1 MWLTSLKFAPLDGAS
16 SAQPSARATADK
28 TILMGLQSLG
38 ENCELALVQRFGG
51 AEPFGLFR
59 WAATPLPNLLAALD
73 ARFEGLGTAENL
85 AIELDTASEF
95 QVLDRRFGF
104 KNHSFAFHTDGATRE
119 SILMR
124 EMVRLP
130 YLARLMIRDLES
142 ARKLFCFHD
151 AGQSGRERIERLAA
165 ALGRYA
171 PNWLLW
177 VRSAQRPEQVGT
189 AERVGERLIE
199 GYIDQFQ
206 PLNNVQTPS
215 VGAWMGV
222 VRAAH
227 GIWKGESP
235 RA

>member
-1 MWLTSLKFAPLDGAS
+1 MWLSSLQFAPLDGGPSMQSSGRAAS
-16 SAQPSARATADK
+16 DK
-28 TILMGLQSLG
+28 AMLMGLQSLG

-51 AEPFGLFR
+51 ADPFGLFR

-85 AIELDTASEF
+85 AVELDTASEF

-104 KNHSFAFHTDGATRE
+104 KNHSFAFHSDGATRK

-130 YLARLMIRDLES
+130 YLARLMIRDLEA

-151 AGQSGRERIERLAA
+151 AGQSGREKIEGLAA

-177 VRSAQRPEQVGT
+177 VRPAQGPEQVGM
-189 AERVGERLIE
+189 AEQIGERLIE
-199 GYIDQFQ
+199 TSCPF
-206 PLNNVQTPS
+206 PA
-215 VGAWMGV
+215 GATG
-222 VRAAH
+222 
-227 GIWKGESP
+227 
-235 RA
+235 